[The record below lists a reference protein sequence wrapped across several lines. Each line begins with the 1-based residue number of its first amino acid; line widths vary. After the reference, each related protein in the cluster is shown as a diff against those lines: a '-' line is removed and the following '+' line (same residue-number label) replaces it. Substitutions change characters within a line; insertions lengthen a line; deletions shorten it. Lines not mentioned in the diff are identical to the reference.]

1 MSSIILNSMGSSSA
15 KNLIYSIPLQNSE
28 EPGYSAIYR
37 NKLMYFTNECAT
49 YLEVFLKLSYKYPN
63 RIFFTHLKREGLKN
77 WTFEKTRNKLHQ
89 YIKFLEGLKIP
100 KSNFGFSLVGIMCKS
115 SPKWIVLELACMSLS
130 ITTIGLHE
138 HRSVEESAEIMG
150 TLKLNTLFCSSDKLL
165 SIAESKREGFLPD
178 LENALIFGT
187 IPSEFQSKKVHRFNV
202 VSVKLMKNVE
212 VCVKFPESDSVYT
225 LAFNSGVTGPY
236 KIVQVTHR
244 NLMAA
249 IIGTVNNGYGWNAE
263 DSYFS
268 FIPMSI
274 PMVRSCLYA
283 VTKTGMRIIISSGDI
298 EKIPEEMR
306 LAKPT
311 LMMTIP
317 EMIENIYKAVTQ
329 EFSKLTGLKRKLA
342 LKAIQSKKKAIEAK
356 GSFHH
361 KIYDSLVFK
370 KLRTTFGGKL
380 RQFVTG
386 VYCMT
391 PEVSNYIKIF
401 FSCDVIEAYG
411 IVEANTCNIASMIG
425 DPSSGHQGGPMS
437 SLEAKLRIIP
447 ELVSFYPGPVG
458 ELCLRGELV
467 CNFFLDGSEVCDNN
481 GWCRTGD
488 IFTIIP
494 QKNAFQ
500 FVARIGDL
508 LKRDG
513 NIIGIG
519 KLEAIYRASYFVS
532 QIFIDVA
539 RSGQILGFVVLNEK
553 HVMGLFQNQVE
564 IYKKEIISDEFKK
577 KLFEELDNVANN
589 FRVPQ
594 SLRIKQVFI
603 EENPWKSDE
612 LIAFTFKLR
621 RTNMAKMYREVLE
634 SE

>member
-1 MSSIILNSMGSSSA
+1 MGSSNT
-15 KNLIYSIPLQNSE
+15 KNFIYSIPLKNSE

-63 RIFFTHLKREGLKN
+63 RIFLTELKRKGLKN
-77 WTFEKTRNKLHQ
+77 WTYEKTRQKLHQ
-89 YIKFLEGLKIP
+89 YIRFLEGLKIP
-100 KSNFGFSLVGIMCKS
+100 KSNFGHSLLGIMCKS
-115 SPKWIVLELACMSLS
+115 SPKWILLELACMSLS

-138 HRSVEESAEIMG
+138 HRSIEESAEIMG
-150 TLKLNTLFCSSDKLL
+150 IVKLSALICSSERFAT
-165 SIAESKREGFLPD
+165 IAEAKKEGLLPD
-178 LENALIFGT
+178 LENLLVLGA
-187 IPSEFQSKKVHRFNV
+187 IPEEFQSIKVHNFNV
-202 VSVKLMKNVE
+202 NSVKLIKNVE
-212 VCVKFPESDSVYT
+212 VCVKLPESDSVYT
-225 LAFNSGVTGPY
+225 LAFTSGVTGPL

-249 IIGTVNNGYGWNAE
+249 VIGTANNGYAWNAG

-268 FIPMSI
+268 YIPMSI
-274 PMVRSCLYA
+274 PMERSCLYA
-283 VTKTGMRIIISSGDI
+283 VTKTGMRIIVSSGCI

-317 EMIENIYKAVTQ
+317 EMLENICKTVSQ
-329 EFSKLTGLKRKLA
+329 EFNKLTGLKRKLA
-342 LKAIQSKKKAIEAK
+342 LKAIKSKEKAIETK
-356 GSFHH
+356 GSFSH
-361 KIYDSLVFK
+361 KVYDSLVFK
-370 KLRTTFGGKL
+370 KLRASFGGKL

-391 PEVSNYIKIF
+391 PGVSKSIKIF
-401 FSCDVIEAYG
+401 FSCDCIEGYG
-411 IVEANTCNIASMIG
+411 IAEANTCNIASMTG
-425 DPSSGHQGGPMS
+425 DPSCGHQGGPMS
-437 SLEAKLRIIP
+437 SLEAKLRLIP
-447 ELVSFYPGPVG
+447 ELVSYYPGPVG

-494 QKNAFQ
+494 EKNAFQ
-500 FVARIGDL
+500 FVARIGNL
-508 LKRDG
+508 LQIDG
-513 NIIGIG
+513 NIIAIS

-539 RSGQILGFVVLNEK
+539 GSGKILGFVVLNEK
-553 HVMGLFQNQVE
+553 YVMGLFHNQEE
-564 IYKKEIISDEFKK
+564 IYRREIKSDEFRK
-577 KLFEELDNVANN
+577 KLFEDLDILSNK
-589 FRVPQ
+589 FGVPQ

-603 EENPWKSDE
+603 EENSWKADE
-612 LIAFTFKLR
+612 LVTFTFKLR
-621 RTNMAKMYREVLE
+621 RMNLAKMYREVLE
-634 SE
+634 RE